1 MRLLPRS
8 LFGRSLLLIVLLILL
23 GQLGGALLARRLI
36 LEPRLEQIAAGVA
49 HNATALRAGLLA
61 LPAAQREAFVARFNA
76 QALAGR
82 GIAAADGPPAPLP
95 PLERGFARRL
105 AERTAGDGLQVQ
117 WLREAGGG
125 PVLRLRLEGEDL
137 WLAVPGILPERL
149 FSGARLFA
157 SLGAGLLALA
167 GALAIQRRL
176 NRPLARVVRAAEC
189 LGRGDEPPALE
200 ESGPEETAS
209 LSRSFNRLRDSLAR
223 NERERALMLAG
234 LSHDLRTPLAKL
246 SLGVEILAGR
256 DEPEVAASLRRS
268 IAEMDALVGQFLD
281 FARDSREEPAVLGEL
296 DALAGELAAAYA
308 DHGQPLRLEPGAPP
322 PVRMHPAALRRAL
335 TNLLENARRH
345 GRPPIL
351 LRSGADRECAWIEVI
366 DSGAGLAGRD
376 GEALKQA
383 FRRGENARGGTPG
396 AGLGLAIAE
405 RVAREH
411 GGRLELSER
420 PGLGLRA
427 RICLPL
433 PGGTADT
440 QPARS

>member
-8 LFGRSLLLIVLLILL
+8 LFGRSLLLIALLILL

-49 HNATALRAGLLA
+49 HNATALRASLLA
-61 LPAAQREAFVARFNA
+61 LPPAQRTAFVARFNA
-76 QALAGR
+76 QALAGHS
-82 GIAAADGPPAPLP
+82 IAGGDGPPTPLP
-95 PLERGFARRL
+95 PLERNFARRL
-105 AERTAGDGLQVQ
+105 TERLAGDDLEVH

-149 FSGARLFA
+149 FTGTWLFA

-176 NRPLARVVRAAEC
+176 NRPLTRVVLAAEC
-189 LGRGDEPPALE
+189 LGRGGEPEPLAE
-200 ESGPEETAS
+200 DGPEETAS

-281 FARDSREEPAVLGEL
+281 FARDSREEPAVVGEL
-296 DALAGELAAAYA
+296 DVLARELAAAYA
-308 DHGQPLRLEPGAPP
+308 DHGQPLLLEPGAPP

-335 TNLLENARRH
+335 TNLLENAWRH
-345 GRPPIL
+345 GRPPVR
-351 LRSGADRECAWIEVI
+351 LRTGMDGDSAWLEVI
-366 DSGAGLAGRD
+366 DSGAGLGGRD
-376 GEALKQA
+376 AEALKQA
-383 FRRGENARGGTPG
+383 FRRGENARGGAPG

-405 RVAREH
+405 RIAREH

-420 PGLGLRA
+420 PGQGLRA
-427 RICLPL
+427 RIGLPL
-433 PGGTADT
+433 HRG
-440 QPARS
+440 

>member
-8 LFGRSLLLIVLLILL
+8 LFGRSLLLIALLILL

-49 HNATALRAGLLA
+49 HNATALRASLLA
-61 LPAAQREAFVARFNA
+61 LPPAQRTAFVARFNA
-76 QALAGR
+76 QALAGHS
-82 GIAAADGPPAPLP
+82 IAGGDGPPTPLP
-95 PLERGFARRL
+95 PLERNFARRL
-105 AERTAGDGLQVQ
+105 AERLAGDDLEVH

-149 FSGARLFA
+149 FTGTWLFA

-176 NRPLARVVRAAEC
+176 NRPLTRVVLAAEC
-189 LGRGDEPPALE
+189 LGRGGEPEPLAE
-200 ESGPEETAS
+200 DGPEETAS

-281 FARDSREEPAVLGEL
+281 FARDSREEPAVVGEL
-296 DALAGELAAAYA
+296 DVLARELAAAYA
-308 DHGQPLRLEPGAPP
+308 DHGQPLQLEPGAPP

-335 TNLLENARRH
+335 TNAWRH
-345 GRPPIL
+345 GRPPVR
-351 LRSGADRECAWIEVI
+351 LRSGMDGDCAWLEVI
-366 DSGAGLAGRD
+366 DSGAGLGGRD
-376 GEALKQA
+376 AEALKQA
-383 FRRGENARGGTPG
+383 FRRGESARGGTAG

-405 RVAREH
+405 RITREH
-411 GGRLELSER
+411 GGSLELSEQ
-420 PGLGLRA
+420 PGPGLRA
-427 RICLPL
+427 RISLPL
-433 PGGTADT
+433 RNG
-440 QPARS
+440 

>member
-8 LFGRSLLLIVLLILL
+8 LFGRSLLLIALLILL

-49 HNATALRAGLLA
+49 HNATALRASLLA
-61 LPAAQREAFVARFNA
+61 LPPAQRTAFVARFNA
-76 QALAGR
+76 QALAGHS
-82 GIAAADGPPAPLP
+82 IAGGDGPPTPLP
-95 PLERGFARRL
+95 PLERNFARRL
-105 AERTAGDGLQVQ
+105 AERLAGDGLEVH

-149 FSGARLFA
+149 FTGTWLFA

-176 NRPLARVVRAAEC
+176 NRPLTRVVLAAEC
-189 LGRGDEPPALE
+189 LGRGGEPEPLAE
-200 ESGPEETAS
+200 DGPEETAS

-281 FARDSREEPAVLGEL
+281 FARDSREEPAVVGEL
-296 DALAGELAAAYA
+296 DVLARELAAAYA
-308 DHGQPLRLEPGAPP
+308 DHGQLLLLEPGAPP

-335 TNLLENARRH
+335 TNLLENAWRH
-345 GRPPIL
+345 GRPPVR
-351 LRSGADRECAWIEVI
+351 LRTGMDGDCAWLEVI
-366 DSGAGLAGRD
+366 DSGAGLGGRD
-376 GEALKQA
+376 AEALKQA
-383 FRRGENARGGTPG
+383 FRRGENARGGAPG

-405 RVAREH
+405 RIAREH

-420 PGLGLRA
+420 PGPGLRA
-427 RICLPL
+427 RIGLPL
-433 PGGTADT
+433 HRG
-440 QPARS
+440 